1 MVEELAVDSG
11 LEIDTPEYFSFV
23 GCVKSLLEY
32 GCTYSDDMMATIRQQ
47 CRQSTLPLARKVLE
61 ECTRVQASRGRRSD
75 PASRGR
81 RSDPVSRGRRSVQVS
96 RGRRSVQVSR
106 GRRSVSRTKTLKWW
120 ETYESDEL
128 DESKGSKGSKK
139 RPMSPLFQP
148 PRSYVT
154 RERRTPKRP
163 MSPLFQRNPEVPCW
177 PSKKRRRR

>member
-96 RGRRSVQVSR
+96 RGRRSV
-106 GRRSVSRTKTLKWW
+106 SRTKTLKWW